1 MILFFSSIFHFKVLQ
16 PLGIDLPETS
26 LRAAWLESEGTFVI
40 LYGLVMVASL
50 RASLSGHVNQGR
62 LPGYPAQAEKPSW
75 GGILGP
81 KIKPR
86 LLRPSPSPLYLDSKL
101 PSILTFQ
108 EVSFCLQYLF
118 MFVPF
123 QNPMPFPG
131 SIQLLDWQCFYLC
144 FDS

>member
-50 RASLSGHVNQGR
+50 SGHVNQGR
-62 LPGYPAQAEKPSW
+62 LPGYPPQVEKPSR

-108 EVSFCLQYLF
+108 EVYFCLQYLF

-123 QNPMPFPG
+123 LNPMPFPG